1 MSSPSGSA
9 PSLALLPWLRS
20 RLRPHHVTIIGTA
33 ALQLVQAL
41 GMLYLPTLNA
51 DIVDHGVVTGDIGH
65 VLGRGGLMLAAT
77 LAQVACAAGATYL
90 GARVAMGLGGD
101 LRAALFAKAETF
113 SVREVHHFGAASLLT
128 RSTNDVQQ
136 VQLLVF
142 TTLAML
148 LPAPFMAAGGIAL
161 AAQQDVPLSVVV
173 VVAIPVAVAVIGL
186 LIRRIVPLSRIM
198 QGYLDAVNRVM
209 REQIIGI
216 RVIRAF
222 VRDVHEQRR
231 FAAAST
237 DLMEVGIRM
246 GRLQAYFGAT
256 SMLIANL
263 AAVAVV
269 AVGGP
274 RIVDG
279 GLRVGSLIA
288 FLNYL
293 SLILGAVMMGM
304 SVFMMVPR
312 AKVSAGRIDEVL
324 GTGPSLAEPTV
335 PVSPAALRGNL
346 DLAEVTFGYPGAE
359 EPVVRGVDLIARPGQ
374 TTAIIGLTGSGKTT
388 LINLA
393 ARLLDVDSGAVTVDG
408 VDVRRMDRR
417 TLTATVGL
425 VSQRAYLFSGTIAD
439 NLRYGDPGASD
450 DELWHALDV
459 AQAAEF
465 VRAMPQGL
473 GTRVGQGGSTV
484 SGGQRQRLAIARVLL
499 ARPRI
504 YLFDDAFAA
513 LDNATDAALRAALDR
528 EVGDASRVVVAQ
540 RVSTIRNAERIV
552 VLDAGRIE
560 AVGTHEELLTSS
572 GTYAQIVRS
581 QLAAREAIA

>member
-1 MSSPSGSA
+1 M
-9 PSLALLPWLRS
+9 
-20 RLRPHHVTIIGTA
+20 TIIGTA